1 MASTYSPDLQLEII
15 TTGEKAGLWGTITN
29 TNLQILELAASGY
42 LTTAQLAT
50 GNLVLTLDNGSASGA
65 TTATGKN
72 LMIEVSGTLTGDRII
87 TMPTGAERIF
97 IIKDST
103 VRSVSNFT
111 IGVQNVG
118 ATTGVIPLPP
128 GSTTAYY
135 TDGTTANSMKLLGV
149 LNKGSV
155 TVTNGVNSPYTAIAG
170 DIIFGDVGSGGGGP
184 ITVTLPASP
193 TAGNEVTIMDGTGT
207 GGFAS
212 NNCTVGRNL
221 QPIQGAAADFVMA
234 TNNQS
239 VTFIYIDTTKGWQLK
254 STNT

>member
-1 MASTYSPDLQLEII
+1 MAYSSDLQLELIA
-15 TTGEKAGLWGTITN
+15 TGEKAGLWGTITN
-29 TNLQILELAASGY
+29 NNLQILELAASGY
-42 LTTAQLAT
+42 FTSAALAT
-50 GNLVLTLDNGSASGA
+50 GNLTLTLDNGSALGT

-72 LMIEVSGTLTGDRII
+72 LMIEVTGTLTGDRVII
-87 TMPTGAERIF
+87 MPVGSERIF
-97 IIKDST
+97 IVKDST
-103 VRSVSNFT
+103 VRSGSNYT

-118 ATTGVIPLPP
+118 ATTGIIPLSP

-135 TDGTTANSMKLLGV
+135 TDGTTADSMKLLGV

-170 DIIFGDVGSGGGGP
+170 DIIFGDVGGGGGGP
-184 ITVTLPASP
+184 ITVTLPVDP
-193 TAGNEVTIMDGTGT
+193 VAGDQVTIMDVTGT

-221 QPIQGAAADFVMA
+221 QPIQGLTVDFVMA

-239 VTFIYIDTTKGWQLK
+239 VTFIYTNATKGWQIK
-254 STNT
+254 STNQ

>member
-1 MASTYSPDLQLEII
+1 MAYSSDLQLELIA
-15 TTGEKAGLWGTITN
+15 TGEKAGLWGTITN
-29 TNLQILELAASGY
+29 NNLQILELAASGY
-42 LTTAQLAT
+42 FPSTALAT
-50 GNLVLTLDNGSASGA
+50 GDLTLTLDNGSALGA

-72 LMIEVSGTLTGDRII
+72 LMIEVSGTLTGDRVI
-87 TMPTGAERIF
+87 TMPVGSERIF
-97 IIKDST
+97 IVKDST
-103 VRSVSNFT
+103 VRSGSNYT
-111 IGVQNVG
+111 INVQNVG
-118 ATTGVIPLPP
+118 ATTGVVPLTP
-128 GSTTAYY
+128 GSTTAYF
-135 TDGTTANSMKLLGV
+135 TDGTTADSMKLLGV
-149 LNKGSV
+149 LDKGSV

-170 DIIFGDVGSGGGGP
+170 DIIFGNVGSGGGGP

-193 TAGNEVTIMDGTGT
+193 VAGDEVTIMDGTGS

-239 VTFIYIDTTKGWQLK
+239 VTFMYVDATKGWQLK

>member
-1 MASTYSPDLQLEII
+1 MAYSSDLQLELIA
-15 TTGEKAGLWGTITN
+15 TGEKAGLWGTITN
-29 TNLQILELAASGY
+29 NNLQILELAASGY
-42 LTTAQLAT
+42 FTSAALAT
-50 GNLVLTLDNGSASGA
+50 GNLTLTLDNGSALGT

-72 LMIEVSGTLTGDRII
+72 LMIEVTGTLTGDRVII
-87 TMPTGAERIF
+87 MP
-97 IIKDST
+97 
-103 VRSVSNFT
+103 VRSGSNYT

-118 ATTGVIPLPP
+118 ATTGIIPLSP

-135 TDGTTANSMKLLGV
+135 TDGTTADSMKLLGV

-170 DIIFGDVGSGGGGP
+170 DIIFGDVGGGGGGP
-184 ITVTLPASP
+184 ITVTLPVDP
-193 TAGNEVTIMDGTGT
+193 VAGDQVTIMDVTGT

-221 QPIQGAAADFVMA
+221 QPIQGLTVDFVMA

-239 VTFIYIDTTKGWQLK
+239 VTFIYTNATKGWQIK
-254 STNT
+254 STNQ

>member
-1 MASTYSPDLQLEII
+1 MAYSSDLQLELIA
-15 TTGEKAGLWGTITN
+15 TGEKAGLWGTITN
-29 TNLQILELAASGY
+29 NNLQILELAASGY
-42 LTTAQLAT
+42 FTSAALAT
-50 GNLVLTLDNGSASGA
+50 GNLTLTLDNGSALGT

-72 LMIEVSGTLTGDRII
+72 LMIEVTGTLTGDRVII
-87 TMPTGAERIF
+87 MPVGSERIF
-97 IIKDST
+97 IVKDST
-103 VRSVSNFT
+103 SRSATSNYT

-118 ATTGVIPLPP
+118 ATTGIIPLNP

-170 DIIFGDVGSGGGGP
+170 DIIFGNVGSGGGGP

-221 QPIQGAAADFVMA
+221 EPIQGAASDFVMA

-239 VTFIYIDTTKGWQLK
+239 VTFIYIDATKGWQLK

>member
-1 MASTYSPDLQLEII
+1 MAYSSDLQLELIA
-15 TTGEKAGLWGTITN
+15 TGEKAGLWGTITN
-29 TNLQILELAASGY
+29 NNLQILELAASGY
-42 LTTAQLAT
+42 FPSTALAT
-50 GNLVLTLDNGSASGA
+50 GDLTLTLDNGSALGA

-72 LMIEVSGTLTGDRII
+72 LMIEVSGTLTGDRVI
-87 TMPTGAERIF
+87 TMPVGAERIF
-97 IIKDST
+97 IVKDST
-103 VRSVSNFT
+103 SRSATSNYT

-118 ATTGVIPLPP
+118 ATSGIIPLNP

-170 DIIFGDVGSGGGGP
+170 DIIFGNVGSGGGGP

-221 QPIQGAAADFVMA
+221 EPIQGAASDFVMA

-239 VTFIYIDTTKGWQLK
+239 VTFIYIDATKGWQLK